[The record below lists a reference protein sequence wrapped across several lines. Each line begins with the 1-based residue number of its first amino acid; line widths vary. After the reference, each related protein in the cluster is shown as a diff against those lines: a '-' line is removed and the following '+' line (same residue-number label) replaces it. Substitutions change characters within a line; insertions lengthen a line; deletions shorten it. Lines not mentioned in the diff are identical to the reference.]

1 MNAFLNRLACF
12 RFPVAL
18 ISTLLA
24 MSLTARADIP
34 PQDLGINADEPLPP
48 EQAFV
53 LSTSV
58 LAADMVRAEW
68 DIVDGYYLYRE
79 KFKFTSDTPDI
90 SVQQAIYPQGKI
102 KMDEFFGE
110 VETYRGKITIDI
122 PIVRTG
128 GAQTLDLSI
137 VSQGCADIGLC
148 YPPQTQKVS
157 LTLPPQP
164 EVQAVQPVADT
175 ASNESQSDSG
185 GPLAALKKL
194 GDSLGLSSNE
204 EEFLPG
210 DQVFIFSAEAQNGNL
225 IKARWDIRD
234 GYYLYRDK
242 IQFELLN
249 AEGITLG
256 TITMPT
262 GKEKVDEAF
271 GRMEVYYHEV
281 EVQVALNRTM
291 LKPTEITLVAK
302 YQGCADRGFCYPPMK
317 TEMPISLPAG
327 MSVAAATVQSGG
339 GAMGGG
345 TVSSG
350 AVSGGASG
358 EEFVSEQDQLADMI
372 KSGNFLLTLL
382 VFFGSGLLL
391 AFTPCV
397 FPMIPILSSIIA
409 GQGDNLTT
417 RKAFTMSLVYV
428 LAMALTYTV
437 AGVIAGLFGSN
448 LQAAFQ
454 NPWILGTFATVF
466 VALAFSMFGFY
477 EIQMPSAIQ
486 SKLTEIS
493 NRQQGGTLTGVA
505 IMGFLSALIVGP
517 CVAAPLMGALI
528 YIGQTG
534 DAVLGGSALF
544 ALSLG
549 MGAPLLVIGT
559 AAGKLLPKAGGW
571 MDAIKAVFGVL
582 LLAVAIWMLERII
595 PAPVSMLLW
604 ASLLIVSAIYM
615 GALDSLP
622 REVSGW
628 RRLWKGVGLIILI
641 YGALLLVGVA
651 GGSSDPLQPLKGVSI
666 AGGGASP
673 TAVAQQKLQFKKIKG
688 LEELNREL
696 QAAKAQGKVT
706 MLDFY
711 ADWCIS
717 CKEME
722 KYTFSDPGVQA
733 ALSDV
738 VLLKADVTPND
749 ELDQALLKNFGLIG
763 PPSMLFFDANGVE
776 QRSYRLV
783 GFLPADKFKAHIE
796 RVKG

>member
-1 MNAFLNRLACF
+1 MNAFCNRFTPIIGFLS
-12 RFPVAL
+12 L
-18 ISTLLA
+18 LTLVFIA
-24 MSLTARADIP
+24 KAEIP
-34 PQDLGINADEPLPP
+34 PEELGLSADEPLPP

-58 LAADMVRAEW
+58 TAADMVRAEW

-79 KFKFTSDTPDI
+79 KFKFISNTPD
-90 SVQQAIYPQGKI
+90 VQVQDAVFPKGKI
-102 KMDEFFGE
+102 KVDEFFGE
-110 VETYRGKITIDI
+110 VETYRGKIAVDI

-128 GAQTLDLSI
+128 GAQTLDLTV

-148 YPPQTQKVS
+148 YPPQKQQVS
-157 LTLPPQP
+157 LTLLPLPTTVSAAPAENQP
-164 EVQAVQPVADT
+164 E
-175 ASNESQSDSG
+175 SDSLS
-185 GPLAALKKL
+185 PLKALKKL
-194 GDSLGLSSNE
+194 GDSLGLSSND

-210 DQVFIFSAEAQNGNL
+210 DQVFIFSAEAENGNL

-242 IQFELLN
+242 IKFDLQN
-249 AEGITLG
+249 AEGVTIG
-256 TITMPT
+256 SITMPS

-281 EVQVALNRTM
+281 EVPLALNRTK
-291 LKPTEITLVAK
+291 LDPTELTLVAK
-302 YQGCADRGFCYPPMK
+302 FQGCAERGFCYPPM
-317 TEMPISLPAG
+317 ESVMPIALPAG
-327 MSVAAATVQSGG
+327 LAVAAGPEVTG

-345 TVSSG
+345 PT
-350 AVSGGASG
+350 G
-358 EEFVSEQDQLADMI
+358 EGFVSEQDQLADMI

-382 VFFGSGLLL
+382 IFFGSGLLL

-409 GQGDNLTT
+409 GQGDSITT

-454 NPWILGTFATVF
+454 NPWILSTFALVF
-466 VALAFSMFGFY
+466 VALSFSMFGFY
-477 EIQMPSAIQ
+477 ELQMPSSIQ

-493 NRQQGGTLTGVA
+493 NRQQGGTLSGVA

-544 ALSLG
+544 ALSMG

-559 AAGKLLPKAGGW
+559 AAGKLLPKAGAW
-571 MDAIKAVFGVL
+571 MDAVKAVFGVL

-595 PAPVSMLLW
+595 PSQVSMLLW
-604 ASLLIVSAIYM
+604 AALLIVSAIYM
-615 GALDSLP
+615 GALDSIP
-622 REVSGW
+622 REASGW
-628 RRLWKGVGLIILI
+628 RRLWKGVGLIGLI

-651 GGSSDPLQPLKGVSI
+651 SGGGDALQPLKGISF
-666 AGGGASP
+666 AGGGGAGS
-673 TAVAQQKLQFKKIKG
+673 TAMAQQKLAFKKIKG
-688 LEELNREL
+688 LDGLNREL
-696 QAAKAQGKVT
+696 QAAKAEGKVV

-722 KYTFSDPGVQA
+722 KYTFSDPGVQQV
-733 ALSDV
+733 LQDV

-763 PPSMLFFDANGVE
+763 PPSILFFDRNGE
-776 QRSYRLV
+776 EKRNFRLV
-783 GFLPADKFKAHIE
+783 GFLKPDKFKTHVEKA
-796 RVKG
+796 KS

>member
-1 MNAFLNRLACF
+1 MNVFLTRFTPLAS
-12 RFPVAL
+12 L
-18 ISTLLA
+18 LTSGLLA
-24 MSLTARADIP
+24 ISLFATGLVAKADIP
-34 PQDLGINADEPLPP
+34 PEDLGISADEPLPP
-48 EQAFV
+48 EQAFA

-58 LAADMVRAEW
+58 TAADMIRAEW

-79 KFKFTSDTPDI
+79 KIKFISNTPEI
-90 SVQQAIYPQGKI
+90 SVQEAMFPKGKI
-102 KMDEFFGE
+102 KVDEFFGE
-110 VETYRGKITIDI
+110 VETYRGKIAVDI

-128 GAQTLDLSI
+128 STQTLDLTV

-148 YPPQTQKVS
+148 YPPQKQQVS
-157 LTLPPQP
+157 LTLPALAAA
-164 EVQAVQPVADT
+164 AVSD
-175 ASNESQSDSG
+175 ASVSEPASDSIS
-185 GPLAALKKL
+185 PLKALKKL

-210 DQVFIFSAEAQNGNL
+210 DQVFIFSAEAGNGNL

-242 IQFELLN
+242 IKFDLQN
-249 AEGITLG
+249 AAGVTISS
-256 TITMPT
+256 ITMPS

-281 EVQVALNRTM
+281 EVPLSLNRTN
-291 LKPTEITLVAK
+291 LDPTDVTLVAK
-302 YQGCADRGFCYPPMK
+302 FQGCAERGFCYPPMESV
-317 TEMPISLPAG
+317 TPISLPAG
-327 MSVAAATVQSGG
+327 QATAAAPAAIG

-345 TVSSG
+345 P
-350 AVSGGASG
+350 SG

-382 VFFGSGLLL
+382 IFFGSGLLL

-409 GQGDNLTT
+409 GQGDSITT

-454 NPWILGTFATVF
+454 NPWILSTFALVF
-466 VALAFSMFGFY
+466 VALSFSMFGFY
-477 EIQMPSAIQ
+477 ELQMPNAIQ

-493 NRQQGGTLTGVA
+493 NRQQGGTLSGVA

-544 ALSLG
+544 ALSMG

-571 MDAIKAVFGVL
+571 MDAVKAVFGVL

-595 PAPVSMLLW
+595 PSQASMLLW
-604 ASLLIVSAIYM
+604 AALLIISAIYM

-622 REVSGW
+622 QGISGW
-628 RRLWKGVGLIILI
+628 RRLWKGLGIIGLI

-651 GGSSDPLQPLKGVSI
+651 SGGGDALQPLKGI
-666 AGGGASP
+666 GFAGGGGP
-673 TAVAQQKLQFKKIKG
+673 TQTSIAQQKLPFKKIKG
-688 LEELNREL
+688 LDGLNREL
-696 QAAKAQGKVT
+696 EAAKAEGKVV

-722 KYTFSDPGVQA
+722 KYTFSDPGVRQA
-733 ALSDV
+733 LQDV

-763 PPSMLFFDANGVE
+763 PPSILFFDRNGE
-776 QRSYRLV
+776 EKRNFRLV
-783 GFLPADKFKAHIE
+783 GFLKPDKFRTHIE
-796 RVKG
+796 KVKS

>member
-1 MNAFLNRLACF
+1 MNALSK
-12 RFPVAL
+12 RFTVF
-18 ISTLLA
+18 STL
-24 MSLTARADIP
+24 SVVFTTFLTLTCPASADIP
-34 PQDLGINADEPLPP
+34 PDELGLNADEPLPP

-58 LAADMVRAEW
+58 TAADMIRAEW

-79 KFKFTSDTPDI
+79 KFKFISNTPDI
-90 SVQQAIYPQGKI
+90 SVQEAVYPKGKI
-102 KMDEFFGE
+102 KSDEFFGE
-110 VETYRGKITIDI
+110 VETYRGKIAIDI
-122 PIVRTG
+122 PIVRSAD
-128 GAQTLDLSI
+128 AQTLDLTI

-148 YPPQTQKVS
+148 YPPQKQQVS
-157 LTLPPQP
+157 LNLPPLP
-164 EVQAVQPVADT
+164 AA
-175 ASNESQSDSG
+175 ASAAAEESPNDSG
-185 GPLAALKKL
+185 GPLSALKKL

-210 DQVFIFSAEAQNGNL
+210 EQVFVFSAEAENGNL

-242 IQFELLN
+242 IKFELQN
-249 AEGITLG
+249 AEGVTLG
-256 TITMPT
+256 TITMPH
-262 GKEKVDEAF
+262 GKEKVDESF
-271 GRMEVYYHEV
+271 GRMEVYYHEA
-281 EVQVALNRTM
+281 EVSLSLNRT
-291 LKPTEITLVAK
+291 LLDPTEVTLVAK
-302 YQGCADRGFCYPPMK
+302 FQGCADRGFCYPPMK
-317 TEMPISLPAG
+317 SVMPISLPKG
-327 MSVAAATVQSGG
+327 MPVAEAPQAASGG

-345 TVSSG
+345 P
-350 AVSGGASG
+350 SG
-358 EEFVSEQDQLADMI
+358 EEFVSEQDQLADTI

-382 VFFGSGLLL
+382 IFFGSGLLL

-409 GQGDNLTT
+409 GQGDNITT

-454 NPWILGTFATVF
+454 NPWILSTFALVF
-466 VALAFSMFGFY
+466 VALSFSMFGFY
-477 EIQMPSAIQ
+477 EIQMPTAIQ
-486 SKLTEIS
+486 SKLTELS

-505 IMGFLSALIVGP
+505 IMGLLSALIVGP

-534 DAVLGGSALF
+534 DAVLGGGALF

-559 AAGKLLPKAGGW
+559 AAGKLLPRAGGW
-571 MDAIKAVFGVL
+571 MDAVKAVFGVL
-582 LLAVAIWMLERII
+582 LLAVAIWMMERIL
-595 PAPVSMLLW
+595 PAEVVMLLW
-604 ASLLIVSAIYM
+604 AALLIVSSIYM
-615 GALDSLP
+615 GALESIP
-622 REVSGW
+622 QGASGW
-628 RRLWKGVGLIILI
+628 HKLWKGVGLIGLI

-651 GGSSDPLQPLKGVSI
+651 GGSSDPLQPLKGVSF
-666 AGGGASP
+666 AGGGTAS
-673 TAVAQQKLQFKKIKG
+673 TSVAQQKLQFKKIKG
-688 LEELNREL
+688 LDGLNREL
-696 QAAKAQGKVT
+696 QAAQAEGKVV

-722 KYTFSDPGVQA
+722 KYTFSDPGVRQA
-733 ALSDV
+733 LQNV

-749 ELDQALLKNFGLIG
+749 ELDQALLKNFGLVG
-763 PPSMLFFDANGVE
+763 PPSILFFDRTGQEKRNF
-776 QRSYRLV
+776 RLV
-783 GFLPADKFKAHIE
+783 GFLSPDKFKAHLE
-796 RVKG
+796 KVTG